1 MTQIYYARISDTLD
15 YKNEGNKMNC
25 LKRAYLYVTRKKGKS
40 ILLFL
45 ILLVTATFVLSG
57 LCIGDATRQAQMN
70 LRKNLGGAFDM
81 TINYSEDNPYYRQ
94 EESEND
100 DGTKDVLMY
109 SMKQVSPEMVANI
122 RNITGV
128 KYCDASTENL
138 YDGLLPIPGTV
149 PVEEEFSH
157 CITGVG
163 VWRSSEQEFFTSE
176 KLTLI
181 AGRHIAEN
189 DTHSAIISDVLAEK
203 NQIKLGDTFTI
214 TGGSKKEISLEV
226 IGLFHANVT
235 EKLGAAVT
243 SYDKIQNHIFT
254 DIASAIEA
262 ENSVAVQGFDDVKV
276 TVDDP
281 ENLKQI
287 MEQVKH
293 LPGYEENVYT
303 IAADDEAYQSA
314 AASLSSLDGL
324 VKCLLIGIIAVSI
337 IILALILT
345 LWGKTR
351 VHETGV
357 FLSLGI
363 KKGNI
368 LGQYIAEV
376 LLIAVFAFAA
386 SGITS
391 NMFAATVADTLL
403 QQTVQ
408 SNSLQDNAED
418 DTTMKSIDMGSML
431 EDEKAVSPDIQISVG
446 IEDMLLLYLIG
457 FCIIVISVT
466 I

>member
-1 MTQIYYARISDTLD
+1 
-15 YKNEGNKMNC
+15 
-25 LKRAYLYVTRKKGKS
+25 
-40 ILLFL
+40 
-45 ILLVTATFVLSG
+45 
-57 LCIGDATRQAQMN
+57 MN

-81 TINYSEDNPYYRQ
+81 AVNYSEDNPYYRQ

-157 CITGVG
+157 CVTGVG

-254 DIASAIEA
+254 DSDFSWPGR
-262 ENSVAVQGFDDVKV
+262 SVAALLHRVFYYRCFRNGFFG
-276 TVDDP
+276 
-281 ENLKQI
+281 QR
-287 MEQVKH
+287 
-293 LPGYEENVYT
+293 Y
-303 IAADDEAYQSA
+303 
-314 AASLSSLDGL
+314 
-324 VKCLLIGIIAVSI
+324 
-337 IILALILT
+337 ALET
-345 LWGKTR
+345 ERYSKP
-351 VHETGV
+351 HE
-357 FLSLGI
+357 L
-363 KKGNI
+363 KKG
-368 LGQYIAEV
+368 GK
-376 LLIAVFAFAA
+376 
-386 SGITS
+386 S
-391 NMFAATVADTLL
+391 NVNFGL
-403 QQTVQ
+403 
-408 SNSLQDNAED
+408 
-418 DTTMKSIDMGSML
+418 
-431 EDEKAVSPDIQISVG
+431 
-446 IEDMLLLYLIG
+446 
-457 FCIIVISVT
+457 
-466 I
+466 

>member
-1 MTQIYYARISDTLD
+1 
-15 YKNEGNKMNC
+15 MNC

-122 RNITGV
+122 RNIAGV

-149 PVEEEFSH
+149 PVEEKFSH
-157 CITGVG
+157 CVTGIG
-163 VWRSSEQEFFTSE
+163 VWRSSEQNFFTSE

-203 NQIKLGDTFTI
+203 NQIKLGNTFTI
-214 TGGSKKEISLEV
+214 TGGSRKKISLEV

-235 EKLGAAVT
+235 EKLGDAVT

-254 DIASAIEA
+254 DVASAIEA
-262 ENSVAVQGFDDVKV
+262 ENSVVVQGFDDVKV

-314 AASLSSLDGL
+314 AAPLSSLDGL

-363 KKGNI
+363 KKGEYSWTI
-368 LGQYIAEV
+368 YRRSSSDCSIRFCGIRHYQQYVCCHCCRYA
-376 LLIAVFAFAA
+376 L
-386 SGITS
+386 T
-391 NMFAATVADTLL
+391 ADRP
-403 QQTVQ
+403 
-408 SNSLQDNAED
+408 
-418 DTTMKSIDMGSML
+418 K
-431 EDEKAVSPDIQISVG
+431 
-446 IEDMLLLYLIG
+446 
-457 FCIIVISVT
+457 
-466 I
+466 